1 MHVCMALEAGNFDVK
16 GHPIDAYRYNG
27 FLQKKGWEEISQT
40 GYVPQKGDI
49 IVMRPFMG
57 KKKFHYSGHIQMWNG
72 SQWVSDFKQNAL
84 YAGSD
89 YKERRPKYVILRFK
103 REE

>member
-1 MHVCMALEAGNFDVK
+1 
-16 GHPIDAYRYNG
+16 
-27 FLQKKGWEEISQT
+27 
-40 GYVPQKGDI
+40 
-49 IVMRPFMG
+49 MRPFMG